1 MDLTSKEL
9 SLIEDKIIA
18 MKERQAMRK
27 GHIKILDECCALG
40 ESRRTLK
47 AG

>member
-18 MKERQAMRK
+18 IKERQAMRK
-27 GHIKILDECCALG
+27 GHIKILECCALG